1 MDSVS
6 VAARAEALLQHATL
20 SELGASTLHLHSAH
34 EKATRLGVTMSSEH
48 GVGTTV
54 CAVERGSR
62 AERAGLIVGDR
73 ITRVSGVRVDSAV
86 DVKDRINEL
95 AARREPLDLEVI
107 RARRVRQGPFSSHI
121 ERRVEDAHYA
131 PCTREAG

>member
-1 MDSVS
+1 MSP
-6 VAARAEALLQHATL
+6 RYRPH
-20 SELGASTLHLHSAH
+20 
-34 EKATRLGVTMSSEH
+34 RSSEH

-86 DVKDRINEL
+86 DVKDPETGAQAALREL
-95 AARREPLDLEVI
+95 PRRLPCPVRRTASTNSR
-107 RARRVRQGPFSSHI
+107 RAVSRSI
-121 ERRVEDAHYA
+121 WK
-131 PCTREAG
+131 